1 MNLLEQ
7 AQYFLESKGFLVEN
21 IVAEELGFEDK
32 NSANVFYYIG
42 RYIENKGPQTSAA
55 IEKYLDTKFNGDVP
69 AVNVQEKSPVNWATF
84 LGRYFDKDGR
94 KWVFTADTHDWW
106 EEVAKWHEANAE
118 AEDPNA
124 KYVKQFFD
132 WYNEKKKGNET
143 NPPKDLIKY
152 INSTSAEDVEKT
164 FGKYYKFAMGQLD
177 KYLDMNFL
185 SDEDKYIQKFWD
197 WHRAKKAGKS
207 YQLDQDTIDGLVTF
221 LRKPKAV
228 EVLQQYYYYFVRV
241 IEKLSDKNIKTPIN
255 TTGLQKEL
263 QRIMDNLENDDF
275 VDELERIER
284 NRLRG
289 GDMTAGPVFVLPT
302 EVIKSI
308 RSLAKDT
315 NNINKEKVGKID
327 KSQVKDCYAY
337 CVNELN
343 RKFHVGKTGIFDL
356 NIQDFYDT
364 YKIVFQRGFNTKT
377 LHKIFDEVS
386 QYLLDQLDKGTAEY
400 WKNRGKIEQDEID
413 DFNEAYKAL
422 QAAGYTILKEDKYM
436 DDMEDELEEVGGQN
450 KDLAEL
456 KKYAPNIEINGQ
468 KFKFEYD
475 DRYTI
480 TGKSW
485 YNGDDFHG
493 FSFKLFDNKLNKP
506 VTSKYNDIPDD
517 FSFYIKKNRDD
528 FVNFGPVEKFL
539 DTTIPFEI
547 KEWEK
552 KNRPGFFK
560 RLFKNESAEDD
571 VLQHG
576 LSPFD
581 KARLEKGQKP
591 SWASKVTEIGPRAKR
606 PAGSKDWSERA
617 MRAVRGE
624 REPYR
629 ESDWKKDNEFRLK
642 ENERIAEEL
651 KSLLQMD
658 NAKFKASKDNLG
670 VYFDDKKFL
679 IESRGLSYYVKMI
692 GYNSVFDRKS
702 ETLKSLKDI
711 ANFIKE
717 NV

>member
-1 MNLLEQ
+1 MRFLMDLLEQ
-7 AQYFLESKGFLVEN
+7 AQHFLESKGFLVE
-21 IVAEELGFEDK
+21 ATTKEELGFDDK
-32 NSANVFYYIG
+32 DSANVFYYIG

-55 IEKYLDTKFNGDVP
+55 IEKYLETKFNGNIP
-69 AVNVQEKSPVNWATF
+69 AINVQEKSPVNWATF
-84 LGRYFDKDGR
+84 LSRYFYKDGR
-94 KWVFTADTHDWW
+94 KWDFTADGHDWW
-106 EEVAKWHEANAE
+106 SDVAKWHEANAE

-143 NPPKDLIKY
+143 NPPKDLIKFV
-152 INSTSAEDVEKT
+152 NSTAAEDVEKA

-177 KYLDMNFL
+177 KYLEWDFL
-185 SDEDKYIQKFWD
+185 NDEDKLIQNFWD
-197 WHRAKKAGKS
+197 WHRAKKAGKP

-386 QYLLDQLDKGTAEY
+386 QYLLDQLDKGTADY
-400 WKNRGKIEQDEID
+400 WKNRGKIEEDEID

-422 QAAGYTILKEDKYM
+422 KAAGYVIVEDTI
-436 DDMEDELEEVGGQN
+436 
-450 KDLAEL
+450 
-456 KKYAPNIEINGQ
+456 
-468 KFKFEYD
+468 
-475 DRYTI
+475 
-480 TGKSW
+480 
-485 YNGDDFHG
+485 
-493 FSFKLFDNKLNKP
+493 
-506 VTSKYNDIPDD
+506 
-517 FSFYIKKNRDD
+517 
-528 FVNFGPVEKFL
+528 
-539 DTTIPFEI
+539 
-547 KEWEK
+547 
-552 KNRPGFFK
+552 
-560 RLFKNESAEDD
+560 DD

-581 KARLEKGQKP
+581 KARLNKGQKP
-591 SWASKVTEIGPRAKR
+591 SWAAKVTEIGPRPARPKR
-606 PAGSKDWSERA
+606 SQDWTERA
-617 MRAVRGE
+617 MDSVTGIKK
-624 REPYR
+624 PYS
-629 ESDWKKDNEFRLK
+629 ESDWRRDNELNLKGNQQIEQRLK
-642 ENERIAEEL
+642 AILNV
-651 KSLLQMD
+651 S
-658 NAKFKASKDNLG
+658 AKVEATKDYVG
-670 VYFDDKKFL
+670 VYTQDKAFYV
-679 IESRGLSYYVKMI
+679 ECRGVTYFVKMV
-692 GYNSVFDRKS
+692 GHNSVFDRKS
-702 ETLKSLKDI
+702 ESVKSLSDVAK
-711 ANFIKE
+711 FIEE

>member
-1 MNLLEQ
+1 MRFLMDLLEQ
-7 AQYFLESKGFLVEN
+7 AQYFLESKGFLVESRTDLPGDWPN
-21 IVAEELGFEDK
+21 EK
-32 NSANVFYYIG
+32 SANVFYYIG
-42 RYIENKGPQTSAA
+42 RLITNKGPQTETA
-55 IEKYLDTKFNGDVP
+55 IEKYLNTKFDNNIPLVGMPGDKKDY
-69 AVNVQEKSPVNWATF
+69 NVGWRWILKE
-84 LGRYFDKDGR
+84 YFVKDGR
-94 KWVFTADTHDWW
+94 KLDFKDTLSKDNWND
-106 EEVAKWHEANAE
+106 VAKWHEANAE
-118 AEDPNA
+118 SEDPNA

-143 NPPKDLIKY
+143 NPPKDLIKFV
-152 INSTSAEDVEKT
+152 NGTAAEDVEKA

-185 SDEDKYIQKFWD
+185 SDEDKLIQNFWD
-197 WHRAKKAGKS
+197 WHRAKKAGKP
-207 YQLDQDTIDGLVTF
+207 YQLDQDTVDGLVTF

-289 GDMTAGPVFVLPT
+289 GNMTAGPVFVLPT

-343 RKFHVGKTGIFDL
+343 RKFHIGKTGIFDL

-386 QYLLDQLDKGTAEY
+386 QYLLDQLDKGTADY

-422 QAAGYTILKEDKYM
+422 KSAGYRIVEDTI
-436 DDMEDELEEVGGQN
+436 
-450 KDLAEL
+450 
-456 KKYAPNIEINGQ
+456 
-468 KFKFEYD
+468 
-475 DRYTI
+475 
-480 TGKSW
+480 
-485 YNGDDFHG
+485 
-493 FSFKLFDNKLNKP
+493 
-506 VTSKYNDIPDD
+506 
-517 FSFYIKKNRDD
+517 
-528 FVNFGPVEKFL
+528 
-539 DTTIPFEI
+539 
-547 KEWEK
+547 
-552 KNRPGFFK
+552 
-560 RLFKNESAEDD
+560 DD

-581 KARLEKGQKP
+581 KARLDKGQKP
-591 SWASKVTEIGPRAKR
+591 SWAAKVTEIGPRPKR
-606 PAGSKDWSERA
+606 PKRSQDWSERA
-617 MRAVRGE
+617 MDSVTGVKK
-624 REPYR
+624 PYS
-629 ESDWKKDNEFRLK
+629 ESDWRRDNELNLKGNQQIEQRLK
-642 ENERIAEEL
+642 AILNV
-651 KSLLQMD
+651 S
-658 NAKFKASKDNLG
+658 AKVEATKDYVG
-670 VYFDDKKFL
+670 VYTQDKAFYV
-679 IESRGLSYYVKMI
+679 ESRGITYFVKMV
-692 GYNSVFDRKS
+692 GHNSVFDRKA
-702 ETLKSLKDI
+702 ETVKSLSDVAK
-711 ANFIKE
+711 FIEE

>member
-1 MNLLEQ
+1 MDCFKNFVTKFINE
-7 AQYFLESKGFLVEN
+7 ATTK
-21 IVAEELGFEDK
+21 EELGFDDK
-32 NSANVFYYIG
+32 DSANVFYYIG

-55 IEKYLDTKFNGDVP
+55 IEKYLDTKFNGNVP
-69 AVNVQEKSPVNWATF
+69 AINVQEKSPVNWATF
-84 LGRYFDKDGR
+84 LGRYFYKDGR
-94 KWVFTADTHDWW
+94 KWDFTADTHDWW

-118 AEDPNA
+118 SEDPNA

-143 NPPKDLIKY
+143 NPPKDLIKFV
-152 INSTSAEDVEKT
+152 NSTAAEDVEKV

-177 KYLDMNFL
+177 KYLDWDFL
-185 SDEDKYIQKFWD
+185 NDEDKLIQNFWD
-197 WHRAKKAGKS
+197 WHRAKKAGKP

-275 VDELERIER
+275 VDELEKIER

-386 QYLLDQLDKGTAEY
+386 QYLLDQLDKGTADY

-413 DFNEAYKAL
+413 DFNEAYKLLTAN
-422 QAAGYTILKEDKYM
+422 GYTILED
-436 DDMEDELEEVGGQN
+436 
-450 KDLAEL
+450 
-456 KKYAPNIEINGQ
+456 
-468 KFKFEYD
+468 
-475 DRYTI
+475 T
-480 TGKSW
+480 
-485 YNGDDFHG
+485 
-493 FSFKLFDNKLNKP
+493 
-506 VTSKYNDIPDD
+506 
-517 FSFYIKKNRDD
+517 
-528 FVNFGPVEKFL
+528 
-539 DTTIPFEI
+539 
-547 KEWEK
+547 
-552 KNRPGFFK
+552 
-560 RLFKNESAEDD
+560 EDD
-571 VLQHG
+571 VLAHG
-576 LSPFD
+576 PSAFD
-581 KARLEKGQKP
+581 IGRMNQGKKP
-591 SWASKVTEIGPRAKR
+591 SWAKKITEIGPRPPRPKR
-606 PAGSKDWSERA
+606 SQDWTERA
-617 MRAVRGE
+617 MDSVTGIKK
-624 REPYR
+624 PYT
-629 ESDWKKDNEFRLK
+629 ESDWRKDMELNKKMYTDLAEKLK
-642 ENERIAEEL
+642 HLINFDYRKMEP
-651 KSLLQMD
+651 
-658 NAKFKASKDNLG
+658 SKDELSIYVGNNLA
-670 VYFDDKKFL
+670 FR
-679 IESRGLSYYVKMI
+679 ITAEGLSYFVKRI
-692 GYNSVFDRKS
+692 NFDSVLDRKS
-702 ETLKSLKDI
+702 YRAKSMKDLI
-711 ANFIKE
+711 EWIE
-717 NV
+717 GQI

>member
-1 MNLLEQ
+1 MRFLMNLLEQ
-7 AQYFLESKGFLVEN
+7 AQHFLESKGFLVESETDLPGEWPN
-21 IVAEELGFEDK
+21 EQ
-32 NSANVFYYIG
+32 SANVFYYIG
-42 RYIENKGPQTSAA
+42 RLITNKGPQTDGA
-55 IEKYLDTKFNGDVP
+55 IEKYLNTKFDNDIPLIGLP
-69 AVNVQEKSPVNWATF
+69 EEKTWNVGWRWMLKK
-84 LGRYFDKDGR
+84 YFVKDGR
-94 KWVFTADTHDWW
+94 KYDFKDTLSKDNWK
-106 EEVAKWHEANAE
+106 EVAEWHEANAE
-118 AEDPNA
+118 SEDPNA

-143 NPPKDLIKY
+143 NPPKDLIKFV
-152 INSTSAEDVEKT
+152 NGTAAEDVEKA

-177 KYLDMNFL
+177 KYLDWDFL
-185 SDEDKYIQKFWD
+185 NDEDKLIQNFWD
-197 WHRAKKAGKS
+197 WHRAKKAGKP
-207 YQLDQDTIDGLVTF
+207 YQLDQATVDGLVTF

-263 QRIMDNLENDDF
+263 QRIMDNLENDHF
-275 VDELERIER
+275 VDELEKIER

-386 QYLLDQLDKGTAEY
+386 QYLLDQLDKGTADY

-422 QAAGYTILKEDKYM
+422 KAAGYVIVEDTI
-436 DDMEDELEEVGGQN
+436 
-450 KDLAEL
+450 
-456 KKYAPNIEINGQ
+456 
-468 KFKFEYD
+468 
-475 DRYTI
+475 
-480 TGKSW
+480 
-485 YNGDDFHG
+485 
-493 FSFKLFDNKLNKP
+493 
-506 VTSKYNDIPDD
+506 
-517 FSFYIKKNRDD
+517 
-528 FVNFGPVEKFL
+528 
-539 DTTIPFEI
+539 
-547 KEWEK
+547 
-552 KNRPGFFK
+552 
-560 RLFKNESAEDD
+560 DD

-581 KARLEKGQKP
+581 KARLDKGQKP
-591 SWASKVTEIGPRAKR
+591 SWAAKVTEIGPRPKR
-606 PAGSKDWSERA
+606 PKRSQDWSERA
-617 MRAVRGE
+617 MDSVTGVKRQ
-624 REPYR
+624 YS
-629 ESDWKKDNEFRLK
+629 ESDWRRDNELNLKGNQQIEQRLK
-642 ENERIAEEL
+642 AILNV
-651 KSLLQMD
+651 S
-658 NAKFKASKDNLG
+658 AKVEATKDYVG
-670 VYFDDKKFL
+670 VYTQDKAFYV
-679 IESRGLSYYVKMI
+679 ECRGVTYFVKMV
-692 GYNSVFDRKS
+692 GHNSVFDRKS
-702 ETLKSLKDI
+702 ESVKSLSDVAK
-711 ANFIKE
+711 FIEE

>member
-1 MNLLEQ
+1 MPISTKERKLWDDDVSFRWILNN
-7 AQYFLESKGFLVEN
+7 YFVRSGRSYTFK
-21 IVAEELGFEDK
+21 EE
-32 NSANVFYYIG
+32 
-42 RYIENKGPQTSAA
+42 
-55 IEKYLDTKFNGDVP
+55 TKDM
-69 AVNVQEKSPVNWATF
+69 WA
-84 LGRYFDKDGR
+84 
-94 KWVFTADTHDWW
+94 
-106 EEVAKWHEANAE
+106 EVAKWHEANAE
-118 AEDPNA
+118 SEDPNA

-143 NPPKDLIKY
+143 NPPKDLIKFV
-152 INSTSAEDVEKT
+152 NGTSAEDVEKA

-185 SDEDKYIQKFWD
+185 SDEDKLIQNFWD
-197 WHRAKKAGKS
+197 WHRAKKAGKP
-207 YQLDQDTIDGLVTF
+207 YQLDQDTVDGLVTF

-284 NRLRG
+284 NRLHG
-289 GDMTAGPVFVLPT
+289 GNMTAGPVFVLPT

-343 RKFHVGKTGIFDL
+343 RKFHIGKTGIFDL

-364 YKIVFQRGFNTKT
+364 YKIVFKRGFNTKT

-386 QYLLDQLDKGTAEY
+386 QYLLDQLDKGTADY

-422 QAAGYTILKEDKYM
+422 KAAGYVIVEDTI
-436 DDMEDELEEVGGQN
+436 
-450 KDLAEL
+450 
-456 KKYAPNIEINGQ
+456 
-468 KFKFEYD
+468 
-475 DRYTI
+475 
-480 TGKSW
+480 
-485 YNGDDFHG
+485 
-493 FSFKLFDNKLNKP
+493 
-506 VTSKYNDIPDD
+506 
-517 FSFYIKKNRDD
+517 
-528 FVNFGPVEKFL
+528 
-539 DTTIPFEI
+539 
-547 KEWEK
+547 
-552 KNRPGFFK
+552 
-560 RLFKNESAEDD
+560 DD

-581 KARLEKGQKP
+581 KARLNKGQKP
-591 SWASKVTEIGPRAKR
+591 SWAAKVTEIGPRPARPKR
-606 PAGSKDWSERA
+606 SQDWTERA
-617 MRAVRGE
+617 MDSVTGVKKSYSEA
-624 REPYR
+624 
-629 ESDWKKDNEFRLK
+629 DWRRDNELNLKGNQQIEKRLK
-642 ENERIAEEL
+642 SILNV
-651 KSLLQMD
+651 S
-658 NAKFKASKDNLG
+658 AKVEATKDYVG
-670 VYFDDKKFL
+670 VYTQDKAFY
-679 IESRGLSYYVKMI
+679 IESRGLTYFVKMV
-692 GYNSVFDRKS
+692 GHNSVFDRKS
-702 ETLKSLKDI
+702 KTVKSLSDVAK
-711 ANFIKE
+711 FIEE

>member
-1 MNLLEQ
+1 MDLLEQ
-7 AQYFLESKGFLVEN
+7 AQHFLESKGFLVESET
-21 IVAEELGFEDK
+21 VEELGFDDK
-32 NSANVFYYIG
+32 DSANVFYYIG

-55 IEKYLDTKFNGDVP
+55 IEKYLESKFNGNIP
-69 AVNVQEKSPVNWATF
+69 AINVQEKSSVNWATF
-84 LGRYFDKDGR
+84 LVRYFYKDGR
-94 KWVFTADTHDWW
+94 KWDFTGDGHNWW
-106 EEVAKWHEANAE
+106 KEVAKWHEANAE
-118 AEDPNA
+118 SEDPNA

-143 NPPKDLIKY
+143 NPPKDLIKFV
-152 INSTSAEDVEKT
+152 NGTSAEDVEKA

-185 SDEDKYIQKFWD
+185 SDEDKLIQNFWD
-197 WHRAKKAGKS
+197 WHRAKKAGKP
-207 YQLDQDTIDGLVTF
+207 YQLDQDTVDGLVTF

-241 IEKLSDKNIKTPIN
+241 IEKLSDKTIKTPIN

-263 QRIMDNLENDDF
+263 ERIMDNLENDDF
-275 VDELERIER
+275 VDELEQIER

-289 GDMTAGPVFVLPT
+289 GNMTAGPVFVLPT

-364 YKIVFQRGFNTKT
+364 YKIVFKRGFNTKT

-386 QYLLDQLDKGTAEY
+386 QYLLDQLDKGTADY

-422 QAAGYTILKEDKYM
+422 KSAGYIIVEDTI
-436 DDMEDELEEVGGQN
+436 
-450 KDLAEL
+450 
-456 KKYAPNIEINGQ
+456 
-468 KFKFEYD
+468 
-475 DRYTI
+475 
-480 TGKSW
+480 
-485 YNGDDFHG
+485 
-493 FSFKLFDNKLNKP
+493 
-506 VTSKYNDIPDD
+506 
-517 FSFYIKKNRDD
+517 
-528 FVNFGPVEKFL
+528 
-539 DTTIPFEI
+539 
-547 KEWEK
+547 
-552 KNRPGFFK
+552 
-560 RLFKNESAEDD
+560 DD

-581 KARLEKGQKP
+581 KARLDKGQKP
-591 SWASKVTEIGPRAKR
+591 SWAAKVTEIGPRPSRPKR
-606 PAGSKDWSERA
+606 SQDWTERA
-617 MRAVRGE
+617 MDSVTGVKK
-624 REPYR
+624 PYS
-629 ESDWKKDNEFRLK
+629 ESDWRRDNELNLKGNQQIEQRLK
-642 ENERIAEEL
+642 AILNV
-651 KSLLQMD
+651 S
-658 NAKFKASKDNLG
+658 AKIESTKDYVCVYTQDKAFY
-670 VYFDDKKFL
+670 V
-679 IESRGLSYYVKMI
+679 ESRGIRYFVKMV
-692 GYNSVFDRKS
+692 GHNSVFDRKS
-702 ETLKSLKDI
+702 ETVKSLSDVAK
-711 ANFIKE
+711 FIEE

>member
-1 MNLLEQ
+1 MRFLMNLLEQ
-7 AQYFLESKGFLVEN
+7 AQHFLESKGFLVESK
-21 IVAEELGFEDK
+21 VEELGFDDED
-32 NSANVFYYIG
+32 SANVFYYIG
-42 RYIENKGPQTSAA
+42 RYIENKGPQTEAA
-55 IEKYLDTKFNGDVP
+55 IEKYLETKFNGNIPSVSVKNKNTYW
-69 AVNVQEKSPVNWATF
+69 VNF
-84 LGRYFDKDGR
+84 LSNYFYKDGR
-94 KWVFTADTHDWW
+94 KWDFTADGHEWW
-106 EEVAKWHEANAE
+106 SDVAKWHEANAE
-118 AEDPNA
+118 SEDQNA

-143 NPPKDLIKY
+143 NPPKDLIKFV
-152 INSTSAEDVEKT
+152 NSTSAEDVEKV

-185 SDEDKYIQKFWD
+185 SDEDKLIQNFWD
-197 WHRAKKAGKS
+197 WHRAKKAGKP
-207 YQLDQDTIDGLVTF
+207 YQLDQDTVDGLVTF

-275 VDELERIER
+275 VDELEKIER

-386 QYLLDQLDKGTAEY
+386 QYLLDQLDKGTADY

-422 QAAGYTILKEDKYM
+422 KAAGYVIVEDTI
-436 DDMEDELEEVGGQN
+436 
-450 KDLAEL
+450 
-456 KKYAPNIEINGQ
+456 
-468 KFKFEYD
+468 
-475 DRYTI
+475 
-480 TGKSW
+480 
-485 YNGDDFHG
+485 
-493 FSFKLFDNKLNKP
+493 
-506 VTSKYNDIPDD
+506 
-517 FSFYIKKNRDD
+517 
-528 FVNFGPVEKFL
+528 
-539 DTTIPFEI
+539 
-547 KEWEK
+547 
-552 KNRPGFFK
+552 
-560 RLFKNESAEDD
+560 DD

-581 KARLEKGQKP
+581 KARLNKGQKP
-591 SWASKVTEIGPRAKR
+591 SWAAKVTEIGPRPARPKR
-606 PAGSKDWSERA
+606 SQDWSERA
-617 MRAVRGE
+617 MDSVTGVKR
-624 REPYR
+624 PYS
-629 ESDWKKDNEFRLK
+629 EADWRRDNELNLKGNKQIEQRLK
-642 ENERIAEEL
+642 AILNV
-651 KSLLQMD
+651 S
-658 NAKFKASKDNLG
+658 AKVEATKDYVG
-670 VYFDDKKFL
+670 VYTQDKAFYV
-679 IESRGLSYYVKMI
+679 ESRGITYFVKMV
-692 GYNSVFDRKS
+692 GHSSVFDRKS
-702 ETLKSLKDI
+702 ESVKSLSDVAK
-711 ANFIKE
+711 FIEE

>member
-1 MNLLEQ
+1 MDCFKNFVTKFINEVTT
-7 AQYFLESKGFLVEN
+7 K
-21 IVAEELGFEDK
+21 EELGFDDK
-32 NSANVFYYIG
+32 DSANVFYYIG

-55 IEKYLDTKFNGDVP
+55 IEKYLETKFNGNVP
-69 AVNVQEKSPVNWATF
+69 AINIQEKSPLNWATF
-84 LGRYFDKDGR
+84 LGRYFYKDGR
-94 KWVFTADTHDWW
+94 KWDFTGDTHNWW
-106 EEVAKWHEANAE
+106 EEVAKWHEDNAE
-118 AEDPNA
+118 SEDPNA

-143 NPPKDLIKY
+143 NPPKDLIKFV
-152 INSTSAEDVEKT
+152 NSTAAEDVEKV

-177 KYLDMNFL
+177 KYLDWDFL
-185 SDEDKYIQKFWD
+185 NDEDKLIQSFWD
-197 WHRAKKAGKS
+197 WHRAKKAGKP

-275 VDELERIER
+275 VDELEKIER

-386 QYLLDQLDKGTAEY
+386 QYLLDQLDKGTADY

-413 DFNEAYKAL
+413 DFNEAYKL
-422 QAAGYTILKEDKYM
+422 LKDNGYIILED
-436 DDMEDELEEVGGQN
+436 
-450 KDLAEL
+450 
-456 KKYAPNIEINGQ
+456 
-468 KFKFEYD
+468 
-475 DRYTI
+475 T
-480 TGKSW
+480 
-485 YNGDDFHG
+485 
-493 FSFKLFDNKLNKP
+493 
-506 VTSKYNDIPDD
+506 
-517 FSFYIKKNRDD
+517 
-528 FVNFGPVEKFL
+528 
-539 DTTIPFEI
+539 
-547 KEWEK
+547 
-552 KNRPGFFK
+552 
-560 RLFKNESAEDD
+560 EDD
-571 VLQHG
+571 VLAHG
-576 LSPFD
+576 PSAFD
-581 KARLEKGQKP
+581 IGRMNQGKKP
-591 SWASKVTEIGPRAKR
+591 SWAKKITEIGPRPPRPKR
-606 PAGSKDWSERA
+606 SQDWTERA
-617 MRAVRGE
+617 MDSVTGIKK
-624 REPYR
+624 PYT
-629 ESDWKKDNEFRLK
+629 ESDWRKDMELNKKMYTDLAEKLK
-642 ENERIAEEL
+642 HLINFDYRKMEP
-651 KSLLQMD
+651 
-658 NAKFKASKDNLG
+658 SKDELSIYVGNNLAFRI
-670 VYFDDKKFL
+670 YA
-679 IESRGLSYYVKMI
+679 EGLSYFVKRI
-692 GYNSVFDRKS
+692 NFDSVLDRKS
-702 ETLKSLKDI
+702 YRAKSMKDLI
-711 ANFIKE
+711 EWIE
-717 NV
+717 GQI

>member
-1 MNLLEQ
+1 MRFLMDLLEQ
-7 AQYFLESKGFLVEN
+7 AQHFLESKGFLVESET
-21 IVAEELGFEDK
+21 VEELGFDDK
-32 NSANVFYYIG
+32 DSANVFYYIG

-55 IEKYLDTKFNGDVP
+55 IEKYLESKFNGNIP
-69 AVNVQEKSPVNWATF
+69 AINVQEKSSVNWTTF
-84 LGRYFDKDGR
+84 LVRYFYKDGR
-94 KWVFTADTHDWW
+94 KWDFTGDGHNWW

-118 AEDPNA
+118 SSDPNA

-143 NPPKDLIKY
+143 NPPKDLIKFV
-152 INSTSAEDVEKT
+152 NGTSAEDVEKA

-185 SDEDKYIQKFWD
+185 SDEDKLIQNFWD
-197 WHRAKKAGKS
+197 WHRAKKAGKP
-207 YQLDQDTIDGLVTF
+207 YQLDQATVDGLVTF

-289 GDMTAGPVFVLPT
+289 GNMTAGPVFVLPT

-364 YKIVFQRGFNTKT
+364 YKIVFKRGFNTKT

-386 QYLLDQLDKGTAEY
+386 QYLLDQLDKGTADY

-422 QAAGYTILKEDKYM
+422 KAAGYIIVEDTI
-436 DDMEDELEEVGGQN
+436 
-450 KDLAEL
+450 
-456 KKYAPNIEINGQ
+456 
-468 KFKFEYD
+468 
-475 DRYTI
+475 
-480 TGKSW
+480 
-485 YNGDDFHG
+485 
-493 FSFKLFDNKLNKP
+493 
-506 VTSKYNDIPDD
+506 
-517 FSFYIKKNRDD
+517 
-528 FVNFGPVEKFL
+528 
-539 DTTIPFEI
+539 
-547 KEWEK
+547 
-552 KNRPGFFK
+552 
-560 RLFKNESAEDD
+560 DD

-581 KARLEKGQKP
+581 KARLDKGQKP
-591 SWASKVTEIGPRAKR
+591 SWAAKVTEIGPRPSRPKR
-606 PAGSKDWSERA
+606 SQDWSERA
-617 MRAVRGE
+617 MDSVTGVKKQYSE
-624 REPYR
+624 M
-629 ESDWKKDNEFRLK
+629 DWRRDNELNLKGNQQIEQRLK
-642 ENERIAEEL
+642 AILNV
-651 KSLLQMD
+651 S
-658 NAKFKASKDNLG
+658 AKVEATKDYVCVYTQDKAF
-670 VYFDDKKFL
+670 Y
-679 IESRGLSYYVKMI
+679 IESRGITYFVKMV
-692 GYNSVFDRKS
+692 GHNSVFNRKS
-702 ETLKSLKDI
+702 ESVKSLSDVAK
-711 ANFIKE
+711 FIEE

>member
-1 MNLLEQ
+1 MEFNEVLMNLLEQ
-7 AQYFLESKGFLVEN
+7 AQHFLESRGFLVESKT
-21 IVAEELGFEDK
+21 VEELGFKDEDT
-32 NSANVFYYIG
+32 ANVFYYIG
-42 RYIENKGPQTSAA
+42 RYIENKGPQTEGA
-55 IEKYLDTKFNGDVP
+55 IEKYLETKFGGNIPSVTVQYTP
-69 AVNVQEKSPVNWATF
+69 ASWTYF
-84 LGRYFDKDGR
+84 LNKFFHKDGR
-94 KWVFTADTHDWW
+94 KYDFTADSKKWW
-106 EEVAKWHEANAE
+106 KEVAEWHESNAE
-118 AEDPNA
+118 ASDPNA

-152 INSTSAEDVEKT
+152 VNSTSTEDVQKT

-185 SDEDKYIQKFWD
+185 SDEDKLIQNFWD
-197 WHRAKKAGKS
+197 WHRAKKAGKP

-386 QYLLDQLDKGTAEY
+386 QYLLDQLDKGTADY

-413 DFNEAYKAL
+413 DFNEAYKTL
-422 QAAGYTILKEDKYM
+422 KAAGYIIVEDTI
-436 DDMEDELEEVGGQN
+436 
-450 KDLAEL
+450 
-456 KKYAPNIEINGQ
+456 
-468 KFKFEYD
+468 
-475 DRYTI
+475 
-480 TGKSW
+480 
-485 YNGDDFHG
+485 
-493 FSFKLFDNKLNKP
+493 
-506 VTSKYNDIPDD
+506 
-517 FSFYIKKNRDD
+517 
-528 FVNFGPVEKFL
+528 
-539 DTTIPFEI
+539 
-547 KEWEK
+547 
-552 KNRPGFFK
+552 
-560 RLFKNESAEDD
+560 DD

-576 LSPFD
+576 LSTFD
-581 KARLEKGQKP
+581 KDKLEKGQKP
-591 SWASKVTEIGPRAKR
+591 SWAVKVTERGPRPKR
-606 PAGSKDWSERA
+606 LAGSGDWTERA
-617 MRAVRGE
+617 WRAVRGE
-624 REPYR
+624 KEPDR
-629 ESDWKKDNEFRLK
+629 ESDWRKANKVNLTEYQNLEKRLK
-642 ENERIAEEL
+642 ALLNVSAEFEATKDKLTVYMSDKRFEIENRGFTY
-651 KSLLQMD
+651 S
-658 NAKFKASKDNLG
+658 
-670 VYFDDKKFL
+670 VKKF
-679 IESRGLSYYVKMI
+679 GN
-692 GYNSVFDRKS
+692 NSVFDRKS
-702 ETLKSLKDI
+702 ATAKSLAEVAK
-711 ANFIKE
+711 FIEE

>member
-1 MNLLEQ
+1 MRFLMDLLEQ
-7 AQYFLESKGFLVEN
+7 AQHFLESKGFLVE
-21 IVAEELGFEDK
+21 VTTKEELGFDDK
-32 NSANVFYYIG
+32 DSANVFYYIG

-55 IEKYLDTKFNGDVP
+55 IEKYLETKFNGNVP
-69 AVNVQEKSPVNWATF
+69 AINIQEKSPLNWATF
-84 LGRYFDKDGR
+84 LVRYFYKDGR
-94 KWVFTADTHDWW
+94 KWDFTGDTHNWW
-106 EEVAKWHEANAE
+106 EEVAKWHESNAE

-143 NPPKDLIKY
+143 NPPKDLIKFV
-152 INSTSAEDVEKT
+152 NSTAAEDVEKV

-177 KYLDMNFL
+177 KYLDLDFL
-185 SDEDKYIQKFWD
+185 NDEDKLIQSFWD
-197 WHRAKKAGKS
+197 WHRAKKAGKP
-207 YQLDQDTIDGLVTF
+207 YQLDQDTIDGLVVF

-275 VDELERIER
+275 VDELEKIER

-386 QYLLDQLDKGTAEY
+386 QYLLDQLDKGTADY

-422 QAAGYTILKEDKYM
+422 KAAGYVIVEDTI
-436 DDMEDELEEVGGQN
+436 
-450 KDLAEL
+450 
-456 KKYAPNIEINGQ
+456 
-468 KFKFEYD
+468 
-475 DRYTI
+475 
-480 TGKSW
+480 
-485 YNGDDFHG
+485 
-493 FSFKLFDNKLNKP
+493 
-506 VTSKYNDIPDD
+506 
-517 FSFYIKKNRDD
+517 
-528 FVNFGPVEKFL
+528 
-539 DTTIPFEI
+539 
-547 KEWEK
+547 
-552 KNRPGFFK
+552 
-560 RLFKNESAEDD
+560 DD

-581 KARLEKGQKP
+581 KARLNKGQKP
-591 SWASKVTEIGPRAKR
+591 SWAAKVTEIGPRPARPKR
-606 PAGSKDWSERA
+606 SQDWTERA
-617 MRAVRGE
+617 MDSVTGIKK
-624 REPYR
+624 PYS
-629 ESDWKKDNEFRLK
+629 ESDWRRDNELNLKGNQQIEQRLK
-642 ENERIAEEL
+642 AILNV
-651 KSLLQMD
+651 S
-658 NAKFKASKDNLG
+658 AKVEATKDYVG
-670 VYFDDKKFL
+670 VYTQDKAFYV
-679 IESRGLSYYVKMI
+679 ECRGVTYFVKMV
-692 GYNSVFDRKS
+692 GHNSVFDRKA
-702 ETLKSLKDI
+702 ETVKSLSDVAK
-711 ANFIKE
+711 FIEE

>member
-1 MNLLEQ
+1 MRFLMDLLEQ
-7 AQYFLESKGFLVEN
+7 AQYFLESKGFLVESRTDLPGDWPN
-21 IVAEELGFEDK
+21 EK
-32 NSANVFYYIG
+32 SANVFYYIG
-42 RYIENKGPQTSAA
+42 RLITNKGPQTETA
-55 IEKYLDTKFNGDVP
+55 IEKYLNTKFDNNIPLVGMPGDKKDY
-69 AVNVQEKSPVNWATF
+69 NVGWRWILKE
-84 LGRYFDKDGR
+84 YFVKDGR
-94 KWVFTADTHDWW
+94 KLDFKDTLSKDNWND
-106 EEVAKWHEANAE
+106 VAKWHEANAE
-118 AEDPNA
+118 SEDPNA

-143 NPPKDLIKY
+143 NPPKDLIKFV
-152 INSTSAEDVEKT
+152 NGTAAEDVEKT

-177 KYLDMNFL
+177 KYLDWDFL
-185 SDEDKYIQKFWD
+185 NDEDKLIQNFWD
-197 WHRAKKAGKS
+197 WHRAKKAGKP
-207 YQLDQDTIDGLVTF
+207 YQLDKDTVDGLVTF

-289 GDMTAGPVFVLPT
+289 GNMTAGPVFVLPT

-386 QYLLDQLDKGTAEY
+386 QYLLDQLDKGTADY

-422 QAAGYTILKEDKYM
+422 KSAGYVIVEDTI
-436 DDMEDELEEVGGQN
+436 
-450 KDLAEL
+450 
-456 KKYAPNIEINGQ
+456 
-468 KFKFEYD
+468 
-475 DRYTI
+475 
-480 TGKSW
+480 
-485 YNGDDFHG
+485 
-493 FSFKLFDNKLNKP
+493 
-506 VTSKYNDIPDD
+506 
-517 FSFYIKKNRDD
+517 
-528 FVNFGPVEKFL
+528 
-539 DTTIPFEI
+539 
-547 KEWEK
+547 
-552 KNRPGFFK
+552 
-560 RLFKNESAEDD
+560 DD
-571 VLQHG
+571 VLHHG

-581 KARLEKGQKP
+581 KARLDKGQKP
-591 SWASKVTEIGPRAKR
+591 SWAAKVTEIGPRAKR
-606 PAGSKDWSERA
+606 PKRSQDWSERA
-617 MRAVRGE
+617 MDSVTGVKK
-624 REPYR
+624 PYS
-629 ESDWKKDNEFRLK
+629 ESDWRRDNELNLKGNQQIEQRLK
-642 ENERIAEEL
+642 AILNV
-651 KSLLQMD
+651 S
-658 NAKFKASKDNLG
+658 AKVEATKDYVG
-670 VYFDDKKFL
+670 VYTQDKAFYV
-679 IESRGLSYYVKMI
+679 ESRGITYFVKMV
-692 GYNSVFDRKS
+692 GHNSVFDRKS
-702 ETLKSLKDI
+702 ETVKSLSDVAK
-711 ANFIKE
+711 FIEE

>member
-1 MNLLEQ
+1 MRFLMNLLEQ
-7 AQYFLESKGFLVEN
+7 AQHFLESKGFLVESK
-21 IVAEELGFEDK
+21 VEELGFGDED
-32 NSANVFYYIG
+32 SANVFYYIG
-42 RYIENKGPQTSAA
+42 RYIENKGPQTEAA
-55 IEKYLDTKFNGDVP
+55 IEKYLETKFNGNIPSVS
-69 AVNVQEKSPVNWATF
+69 VKNKNTYWANF
-84 LGRYFDKDGR
+84 LSNYFYKDGR
-94 KWVFTADTHDWW
+94 KWDFTADGHDWW
-106 EEVAKWHEANAE
+106 EDVAKWHEANAE

-143 NPPKDLIKY
+143 NPPKDLIKFV
-152 INSTSAEDVEKT
+152 NGTAAEDVEKA

-177 KYLDMNFL
+177 KYLDWDFL
-185 SDEDKYIQKFWD
+185 NDEDKLIQNFWD
-197 WHRAKKAGKS
+197 WHRAKKAGKP

-386 QYLLDQLDKGTAEY
+386 QYLLDQLDKGTADY

-422 QAAGYTILKEDKYM
+422 KAAGYVIVEDTI
-436 DDMEDELEEVGGQN
+436 
-450 KDLAEL
+450 
-456 KKYAPNIEINGQ
+456 
-468 KFKFEYD
+468 
-475 DRYTI
+475 
-480 TGKSW
+480 
-485 YNGDDFHG
+485 
-493 FSFKLFDNKLNKP
+493 
-506 VTSKYNDIPDD
+506 
-517 FSFYIKKNRDD
+517 
-528 FVNFGPVEKFL
+528 
-539 DTTIPFEI
+539 
-547 KEWEK
+547 
-552 KNRPGFFK
+552 
-560 RLFKNESAEDD
+560 DD

-581 KARLEKGQKP
+581 KARLNKGQKP
-591 SWASKVTEIGPRAKR
+591 SWAAKVTEIGPRPTRPKR
-606 PAGSKDWSERA
+606 SQDWSERA
-617 MRAVRGE
+617 MDSVTGVKR
-624 REPYR
+624 PYS
-629 ESDWKKDNEFRLK
+629 EADWRRDNELNLKGNQQIEQRLK
-642 ENERIAEEL
+642 AILNV
-651 KSLLQMD
+651 S
-658 NAKFKASKDNLG
+658 AKVEATKDYVG
-670 VYFDDKKFL
+670 VYTQDKAFYV
-679 IESRGLSYYVKMI
+679 ECRGVTYFVKMV
-692 GYNSVFDRKS
+692 GHSSVFDRKS
-702 ETLKSLKDI
+702 ESVKSLSDVAK
-711 ANFIKE
+711 FIEE

>member
-7 AQYFLESKGFLVEN
+7 AQHFLESKGFLVESKT
-21 IVAEELGFEDK
+21 VEELGFDDK
-32 NSANVFYYIG
+32 DSANVFYYIG

-55 IEKYLDTKFNGDVP
+55 IEKYLETKFNGNIPDVS
-69 AVNVQEKSPVNWATF
+69 VKNKTFVNWSTF
-84 LGRYFDKDGR
+84 LSRYFYKDGR
-94 KWVFTADTHDWW
+94 KWDFTTDGHNWW
-106 EEVAKWHEANAE
+106 KEVATWHEENAE
-118 AEDPNA
+118 SEDPNA

-143 NPPKDLIKY
+143 NPPKDLIKFV
-152 INSTSAEDVEKT
+152 NGTSTEDVEKA

-185 SDEDKYIQKFWD
+185 SDEDKLIQKFWD
-197 WHRAKKAGKS
+197 WHRAKKAGKP

-308 RSLAKDT
+308 RTLAKDT

-364 YKIVFQRGFNTKT
+364 YKIVFKRGFNTKT

-386 QYLLDQLDKGTAEY
+386 QYLLDQLDKGTADY

-422 QAAGYTILKEDKYM
+422 KSAGYIIVEDTI
-436 DDMEDELEEVGGQN
+436 
-450 KDLAEL
+450 
-456 KKYAPNIEINGQ
+456 
-468 KFKFEYD
+468 
-475 DRYTI
+475 
-480 TGKSW
+480 
-485 YNGDDFHG
+485 
-493 FSFKLFDNKLNKP
+493 
-506 VTSKYNDIPDD
+506 
-517 FSFYIKKNRDD
+517 
-528 FVNFGPVEKFL
+528 
-539 DTTIPFEI
+539 
-547 KEWEK
+547 
-552 KNRPGFFK
+552 
-560 RLFKNESAEDD
+560 DD
-571 VLQHG
+571 VIEHG
-576 LSPFD
+576 LSPYD
-581 KARLEKGQKP
+581 KAKIDRGQKP
-591 SWASKVTEIGPRAKR
+591 SWVAKVTEIGPRPKR
-606 PAGSKDWSERA
+606 LKGSTDWTERA

-624 REPYR
+624 KEPYS
-629 ESDWKKDNEFRLK
+629 ESDWRRVSELRVKSNEKLAERLKKAGLEWDKEYISKDMLSIFIGNYEFRIFDEGL
-642 ENERIAEEL
+642 NYLVMRRVL
-651 KSLLQMD
+651 D
-658 NAKFKASKDNLG
+658 NML
-670 VYFDDKKFL
+670 DKKTVRL
-679 IESRGLSYYVKMI
+679 
-692 GYNSVFDRKS
+692 NSLREIV
-702 ETLKSLKDI
+702 
-711 ANFIKE
+711 NYIKE

>member
-1 MNLLEQ
+1 MNLVEQ
-7 AQYFLESKGFLVEN
+7 AQHFLESRGFLVESQTL
-21 IVAEELGFEDK
+21 EELGFDNED
-32 NSANVFYYIG
+32 SANVFYYIG
-42 RYIENKGPQTSAA
+42 RYIENKGPQTEGA
-55 IEKYLDTKFNGDVP
+55 IEKYLETKFGSNVP
-69 AVNVQEKSPVNWATF
+69 AVSVTNKSLANWITF
-84 LGRYFDKDGR
+84 LSRYFHKEGR
-94 KWVFTADTHDWW
+94 KYDFTADGHAWW
-106 EEVAKWHEANAE
+106 AKVAEWHESNAE
-118 AEDPNA
+118 ASDPNA

-132 WYNEKKKGNET
+132 WYNEKKNGNET
-143 NPPKDLIKY
+143 NPSKDLIKFV
-152 INSTSAEDVEKT
+152 NNTSAEDVQKT

-177 KYLDMNFL
+177 KYLNLNFL
-185 SDEDKYIQKFWD
+185 SDEDKLIQKFWD
-197 WHRAKKAGKS
+197 WHRAKKAGKP
-207 YQLDQDTIDGLVTF
+207 YQLDQDTIDGFVTF

-308 RSLAKDT
+308 RTLAKDT

-386 QYLLDQLDKGTAEY
+386 QYLLDQLDKGTADY

-422 QAAGYTILKEDKYM
+422 KAAGYVIVEDTI
-436 DDMEDELEEVGGQN
+436 
-450 KDLAEL
+450 
-456 KKYAPNIEINGQ
+456 
-468 KFKFEYD
+468 
-475 DRYTI
+475 
-480 TGKSW
+480 
-485 YNGDDFHG
+485 
-493 FSFKLFDNKLNKP
+493 
-506 VTSKYNDIPDD
+506 
-517 FSFYIKKNRDD
+517 
-528 FVNFGPVEKFL
+528 
-539 DTTIPFEI
+539 
-547 KEWEK
+547 
-552 KNRPGFFK
+552 
-560 RLFKNESAEDD
+560 DD

-576 LSPFD
+576 LSTFD
-581 KARLEKGQKP
+581 KDKLEKGKKP
-591 SWASKVTEIGPRAKR
+591 SWATKVTEIGPRPKR
-606 PAGSKDWSERA
+606 LAGSRDWTERA
-617 MRAVRGE
+617 WRAVRGE
-624 REPYR
+624 KEPDR
-629 ESDWKKDNEFRLK
+629 ESDWRKANKVNLTEYQNLEKRLK
-642 ENERIAEEL
+642 ALLNVNAEFESTKNKLTVYMSDKRFEIENRGFTY
-651 KSLLQMD
+651 S
-658 NAKFKASKDNLG
+658 
-670 VYFDDKKFL
+670 VKKF
-679 IESRGLSYYVKMI
+679 GN
-692 GYNSVFDRKS
+692 NSVFDRKS
-702 ETLKSLKDI
+702 ATAKSLAEVAK
-711 ANFIKE
+711 FIEE

>member
-1 MNLLEQ
+1 MRFLMNLLEQ
-7 AQYFLESKGFLVEN
+7 AQHFLESKGFLVEGRT
-21 IVAEELGFEDK
+21 ETQELGFMDAD
-32 NSANVFYYIG
+32 SANVMYYIG
-42 RYIENKGPQTSAA
+42 RYISNKGPQTEGA
-55 IEKYLDTKFNGDVP
+55 IEKYLNSKFGNSIP
-69 AVNVQEKSPVNWATF
+69 NVELAEDDFHDQRTLTWQRF
-84 LGRYFDKDGR
+84 LNFYFAKDGR
-94 KWVFTADTHDWW
+94 KYKFSRNAQEMWDK
-106 EEVAKWHEANAE
+106 VAKWHEANAE
-118 AEDPNA
+118 SEDPNA

-143 NPPKDLIKY
+143 NPPKDLIKFV
-152 INSTSAEDVEKT
+152 NSTAAEDVEKA

-177 KYLDMNFL
+177 KYLDWDFL
-185 SDEDKYIQKFWD
+185 NDEDKLIQNFWD
-197 WHRAKKAGKS
+197 WHRAKKAGKP
-207 YQLDQDTIDGLVTF
+207 YQLDQATVDGLVTF

-386 QYLLDQLDKGTAEY
+386 QYLLDQLDKGTADY

-422 QAAGYTILKEDKYM
+422 KAAGYVIVEDTI
-436 DDMEDELEEVGGQN
+436 
-450 KDLAEL
+450 
-456 KKYAPNIEINGQ
+456 
-468 KFKFEYD
+468 
-475 DRYTI
+475 
-480 TGKSW
+480 
-485 YNGDDFHG
+485 
-493 FSFKLFDNKLNKP
+493 
-506 VTSKYNDIPDD
+506 
-517 FSFYIKKNRDD
+517 
-528 FVNFGPVEKFL
+528 
-539 DTTIPFEI
+539 
-547 KEWEK
+547 
-552 KNRPGFFK
+552 
-560 RLFKNESAEDD
+560 DD

-581 KARLEKGQKP
+581 KARLDKGQKP
-591 SWASKVTEIGPRAKR
+591 SWAAKVTEIGPRPARPKR
-606 PAGSKDWSERA
+606 SQDWSERA
-617 MRAVRGE
+617 MDSVTGVKR
-624 REPYR
+624 PYS
-629 ESDWKKDNEFRLK
+629 EADWRRDNELNLKGNQQIEQRLK
-642 ENERIAEEL
+642 AILNV
-651 KSLLQMD
+651 S
-658 NAKFKASKDNLG
+658 AKVEATKDYVG
-670 VYFDDKKFL
+670 VYTQDKAFYV
-679 IESRGLSYYVKMI
+679 ESRGITYFVKMV
-692 GYNSVFDRKS
+692 GHNSVFDRKA
-702 ETLKSLKDI
+702 ETVKSLSDVAK
-711 ANFIKE
+711 FIEE

>member
-7 AQYFLESKGFLVEN
+7 AQHFLESKGFLVESET
-21 IVAEELGFEDK
+21 VEELGFDDK
-32 NSANVFYYIG
+32 DSANVFYYIG

-55 IEKYLDTKFNGDVP
+55 IEKYLESKFNGNIP
-69 AVNVQEKSPVNWATF
+69 PINVQEKSSVNWTTF
-84 LGRYFDKDGR
+84 LVRYFYKDGR
-94 KWVFTADTHDWW
+94 KWDFTGDGHNWW

-118 AEDPNA
+118 SEDPNA

-143 NPPKDLIKY
+143 NPPKDLIKFV
-152 INSTSAEDVEKT
+152 NGTAAEDVEKA

-185 SDEDKYIQKFWD
+185 SDEDKLIQNFWD
-197 WHRAKKAGKS
+197 WHRAKKAGKP
-207 YQLDQDTIDGLVTF
+207 YQLDQATIDGLVTF

-241 IEKLSDKNIKTPIN
+241 IEKISDKNIKTPIN

-263 QRIMDNLENDDF
+263 KRIMDNLENDNF

-289 GDMTAGPVFVLPT
+289 GNMTAGPVFVLPT

-364 YKIVFQRGFNTKT
+364 YKIVFKRGFNTKT

-386 QYLLDQLDKGTAEY
+386 QYLLDQLDKGTADY

-422 QAAGYTILKEDKYM
+422 KAAGYIILKEDT
-436 DDMEDELEEVGGQN
+436 N
-450 KDLAEL
+450 
-456 KKYAPNIEINGQ
+456 
-468 KFKFEYD
+468 
-475 DRYTI
+475 
-480 TGKSW
+480 
-485 YNGDDFHG
+485 
-493 FSFKLFDNKLNKP
+493 
-506 VTSKYNDIPDD
+506 
-517 FSFYIKKNRDD
+517 
-528 FVNFGPVEKFL
+528 
-539 DTTIPFEI
+539 
-547 KEWEK
+547 
-552 KNRPGFFK
+552 
-560 RLFKNESAEDD
+560 DD

-581 KARLEKGQKP
+581 KARLNMGQKP
-591 SWASKVTEIGPRAKR
+591 SWAAKVTEIGPRPARPKR
-606 PAGSKDWSERA
+606 SQDWTERA
-617 MRAVRGE
+617 MDSVTGVKKSYSEA
-624 REPYR
+624 
-629 ESDWKKDNEFRLK
+629 DWRRDNELNLKGNQQIEQRLK
-642 ENERIAEEL
+642 AILNV
-651 KSLLQMD
+651 S
-658 NAKFKASKDNLG
+658 AKVEATKDYVG
-670 VYFDDKKFL
+670 VYTQDKAFY
-679 IESRGLSYYVKMI
+679 IESRGITYFVKMV
-692 GYNSVFDRKS
+692 GHNSVFDRKS
-702 ETLKSLKDI
+702 ETVKSLSDVAK
-711 ANFIKE
+711 FIEE

>member
-1 MNLLEQ
+1 MRFLMNLLEQ
-7 AQYFLESKGFLVEN
+7 AQHFLESKGFIVEGRTE
-21 IVAEELGFEDK
+21 AQELGFLQHELGFQDVD
-32 NSANVFYYIG
+32 SANVFYYIG
-42 RYIENKGPQTSAA
+42 RLITNKGPQTKAA
-55 IEKYLDTKFNGDVP
+55 IEKYLNSKFNNKIPDVGTVEKFPGDE
-69 AVNVQEKSPVNWATF
+69 NTDDHYEDYTM
-84 LGRYFDKDGR
+84 D
-94 KWVFTADTHDWW
+94 W
-106 EEVAKWHEANAE
+106 EEFLRTYFSKDNNKWGFTGDSTEWWDDVAKWHEEKAE
-118 AEDPNA
+118 EEDPNA

-132 WYNEKKKGNET
+132 WYNEKKKGNKT
-143 NPPKDLIKY
+143 NPPKDLIKFV
-152 INSTSAEDVEKT
+152 NGTAAEDVEKA

-177 KYLDMNFL
+177 KYLDWDFL
-185 SDEDKYIQKFWD
+185 NDEDKLIQNFWD
-197 WHRAKKAGKS
+197 WHRAKKAGKP
-207 YQLDQDTIDGLVTF
+207 YQLDQATVDGLVTF

-386 QYLLDQLDKGTAEY
+386 QYLLEQLDKGTADY

-422 QAAGYTILKEDKYM
+422 KAAGYVIVEDTI
-436 DDMEDELEEVGGQN
+436 
-450 KDLAEL
+450 
-456 KKYAPNIEINGQ
+456 
-468 KFKFEYD
+468 
-475 DRYTI
+475 
-480 TGKSW
+480 
-485 YNGDDFHG
+485 
-493 FSFKLFDNKLNKP
+493 
-506 VTSKYNDIPDD
+506 
-517 FSFYIKKNRDD
+517 
-528 FVNFGPVEKFL
+528 
-539 DTTIPFEI
+539 
-547 KEWEK
+547 
-552 KNRPGFFK
+552 
-560 RLFKNESAEDD
+560 DD

-581 KARLEKGQKP
+581 KARLDKGQKP
-591 SWASKVTEIGPRAKR
+591 SWAAKVTEIGPRPKR
-606 PAGSKDWSERA
+606 PKRSQDWSERA
-617 MRAVRGE
+617 MDSVTGVKKQ
-624 REPYR
+624 YS
-629 ESDWKKDNEFRLK
+629 ESDWRRDNELNLKGNQQIEQRLK
-642 ENERIAEEL
+642 AILNV
-651 KSLLQMD
+651 S
-658 NAKFKASKDNLG
+658 AKVEATKDYVG
-670 VYFDDKKFL
+670 VYTQDKAFYV
-679 IESRGLSYYVKMI
+679 ECRGVTYFVKMV
-692 GYNSVFDRKS
+692 GHSSVFDRKS
-702 ETLKSLKDI
+702 ESVKSLSDVAK
-711 ANFIKE
+711 FIEE

>member
-7 AQYFLESKGFLVEN
+7 AQHFLESKGFLVESK
-21 IVAEELGFEDK
+21 VEELGFDDED
-32 NSANVFYYIG
+32 SANVFYYIG
-42 RYIENKGPQTSAA
+42 RYIENKGPQTEAA
-55 IEKYLDTKFNGDVP
+55 IEKYLETKFNGNIPSVSVKNKNTYW
-69 AVNVQEKSPVNWATF
+69 VNF
-84 LGRYFDKDGR
+84 LSNYFYKDGR
-94 KWVFTADTHDWW
+94 KWDFTADGHEWW
-106 EEVAKWHEANAE
+106 SDVAKWHEANAE
-118 AEDPNA
+118 SEDPNA

-143 NPPKDLIKY
+143 NPPKDLIKFV
-152 INSTSAEDVEKT
+152 NSTSAEDVEKV

-185 SDEDKYIQKFWD
+185 SDEDKLIQNFWD
-197 WHRAKKAGKS
+197 WHRAKKAGKP
-207 YQLDQDTIDGLVTF
+207 YQLDQDTVDGLVTF

-386 QYLLDQLDKGTAEY
+386 QQLLDQLDKGTADY

-422 QAAGYTILKEDKYM
+422 KAAGYVIVADTI
-436 DDMEDELEEVGGQN
+436 
-450 KDLAEL
+450 
-456 KKYAPNIEINGQ
+456 
-468 KFKFEYD
+468 
-475 DRYTI
+475 
-480 TGKSW
+480 
-485 YNGDDFHG
+485 
-493 FSFKLFDNKLNKP
+493 
-506 VTSKYNDIPDD
+506 
-517 FSFYIKKNRDD
+517 
-528 FVNFGPVEKFL
+528 
-539 DTTIPFEI
+539 
-547 KEWEK
+547 
-552 KNRPGFFK
+552 
-560 RLFKNESAEDD
+560 DD

-581 KARLEKGQKP
+581 KARLDKGQKP
-591 SWASKVTEIGPRAKR
+591 SWAAKVTEIGPRPARPKR
-606 PAGSKDWSERA
+606 SQDWSERA
-617 MRAVRGE
+617 MDSVTGVKR
-624 REPYR
+624 PYS
-629 ESDWKKDNEFRLK
+629 EADWRRDNELNLKGNQQIEQRLK
-642 ENERIAEEL
+642 AILNV
-651 KSLLQMD
+651 S
-658 NAKFKASKDNLG
+658 AKVEATKDYVG
-670 VYFDDKKFL
+670 VYTQDKAFYV
-679 IESRGLSYYVKMI
+679 ESRGITYFVKMV
-692 GYNSVFDRKS
+692 GHNSVFDRKA
-702 ETLKSLKDI
+702 ETVKSLSDVAK
-711 ANFIKE
+711 FIEE

>member
-1 MNLLEQ
+1 MRFLMDLLEQ
-7 AQYFLESKGFLVEN
+7 AQHFLESKGFLVESETDLPGKWPN
-21 IVAEELGFEDK
+21 EQ
-32 NSANVFYYIG
+32 SANVFYYIG
-42 RYIENKGPQTSAA
+42 RLITNKGPQTDGA
-55 IEKYLDTKFNGDVP
+55 IEKYLNTKFDNDIPLIGLP
-69 AVNVQEKSPVNWATF
+69 EEKTLNVGWRWMLKK
-84 LGRYFDKDGR
+84 YFVKDGR
-94 KWVFTADTHDWW
+94 KYDFKDTLSRDNW

-118 AEDPNA
+118 SSDPNA

-143 NPPKDLIKY
+143 NPPKDLIKFV
-152 INSTSAEDVEKT
+152 NSTAAEDVEKA

-185 SDEDKYIQKFWD
+185 SDEDKLIQNFWD
-197 WHRAKKAGKS
+197 WHRAKKAGKP
-207 YQLDQDTIDGLVTF
+207 YDLDEDTINGLVTF

-241 IEKLSDKNIKTPIN
+241 IEKLSDKTIKTPIN

-263 QRIMDNLENDDF
+263 ERIMDNLENDDF

-289 GDMTAGPVFVLPT
+289 GNMTAGPVFVLPT

-364 YKIVFQRGFNTKT
+364 YKIVFKRGFNTKT

-386 QYLLDQLDKGTAEY
+386 QYLLDQLDKGTADY

-422 QAAGYTILKEDKYM
+422 KAAGYIIVEDTI
-436 DDMEDELEEVGGQN
+436 
-450 KDLAEL
+450 
-456 KKYAPNIEINGQ
+456 
-468 KFKFEYD
+468 
-475 DRYTI
+475 
-480 TGKSW
+480 
-485 YNGDDFHG
+485 
-493 FSFKLFDNKLNKP
+493 
-506 VTSKYNDIPDD
+506 
-517 FSFYIKKNRDD
+517 
-528 FVNFGPVEKFL
+528 
-539 DTTIPFEI
+539 
-547 KEWEK
+547 
-552 KNRPGFFK
+552 
-560 RLFKNESAEDD
+560 DD

-581 KARLEKGQKP
+581 KARLDKGQKP
-591 SWASKVTEIGPRAKR
+591 SWAAKVTEIGPRPSRPKR
-606 PAGSKDWSERA
+606 SQDWTERA
-617 MRAVRGE
+617 MDSVTGVKK
-624 REPYR
+624 PYS
-629 ESDWKKDNEFRLK
+629 EADWRRNNELNLKGNQQIEQRLK
-642 ENERIAEEL
+642 AILNV
-651 KSLLQMD
+651 S
-658 NAKFKASKDNLG
+658 AKVEATKDYVCVYTQDKAF
-670 VYFDDKKFL
+670 Y
-679 IESRGLSYYVKMI
+679 IESRGITYFVKMV
-692 GYNSVFDRKS
+692 GHNSVFDRKS
-702 ETLKSLKDI
+702 ETVKSLSDVAK
-711 ANFIKE
+711 FIEE